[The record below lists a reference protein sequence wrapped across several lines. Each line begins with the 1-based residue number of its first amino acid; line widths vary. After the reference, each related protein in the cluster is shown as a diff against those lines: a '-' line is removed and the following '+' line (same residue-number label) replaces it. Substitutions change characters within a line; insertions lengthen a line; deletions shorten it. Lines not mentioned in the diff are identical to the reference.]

1 LIYSI
6 KNVNTTFVKINKY
19 MKFKYSFISIII
31 GLLFILNSCNST
43 IKNNKNEDNI
53 VNKVHIKYAKGF
65 SIQHF
70 KDYTKLIIKTP
81 YPNSKEIFEFKLT
94 TKKTS
99 KSLNT
104 IQIPIKSLVVTSTTH
119 IPMLELLNEEDK
131 LIGFPN
137 TKYISSK
144 KTRQRID
151 EGFIKD
157 LGNEEQIN
165 TELLLNLHPEIV
177 VGFTLNASNKMFT
190 TIEKLGIPVLFN
202 GDWFEETPLGR
213 AEWIK
218 FFGVLFDKEKLA
230 DSIFNNIKESYLKA
244 KNIALKVTKKPT
256 VISGGLFKDIWNLP
270 AGNSFEATFLADAN
284 SDYLYKNTQ
293 GKGSLSLNIENVFA
307 KGKDASIWIS
317 PSFYTSLEQ
326 LKNAND
332 LYSKFKAF
340 KTKQIYTYVNKK
352 GATGGILYF
361 ELAPAHPDLVLKDLI
376 KITHPTLLPDY
387 KLTFFD
393 KLK

>member
-1 LIYSI
+1 
-6 KNVNTTFVKINKY
+6 
-19 MKFKYSFISIII
+19 MKFKYPFIFIFI
-31 GLLFILNSCNST
+31 GFIFNLSGCNST
-43 IKNNKNEDNI
+43 IKNKKKDNKT
-53 VNKVHIKYAKGF
+53 VNTVNIKYAKGF
-65 SIQHF
+65 DIQHF
-70 KDYTKLIIKTP
+70 KNYTKLVIKAP
-81 YPNSKEIFEFKLT
+81 YPNSKKVFEFKLI
-94 TKKTS
+94 TS
-99 KSLNT
+99 KNSKTPNS
-104 IQIPIKSLVVTSTTH
+104 IQIPVKSLVVTSTTH

-144 KTRQRID
+144 KTRKRID

-190 TIEKLGIPVLFN
+190 SIEKLGIPVLFN

-218 FFGVLFDKEKLA
+218 FFGALFNKEKLA
-230 DSIFNNIKESYLKA
+230 DSIFNNIEKNYLNAKA
-244 KNIALKVTKKPT
+244 IALKATKKPT

-270 AGNSFEATFLADAN
+270 AGDSFEASFLADAN
-284 SDYLYKNTQ
+284 CNYLYKDTK
-293 GKGSLSLNIENVFA
+293 GKGSLSLNIENVFT
-307 KGKDASIWIS
+307 KGKDADIWIS
-317 PSFYTSLEQ
+317 PSFYTSLKQ

-340 KTKQIYTYVNKK
+340 KTKQIYSYANKK
-352 GATGGILYF
+352 GATEGIIYF

-376 KITHPTLLPDY
+376 KIAHPTLLPNY
-387 KLTFFD
+387 KLTFFE